1 MKVSF
6 NWLRELVEIVLTP
19 VELADRL
26 TMAGLEVEGVE
37 EIRPAFTQV
46 VVGRIEAIDPPPRGE
61 RVSLCR
67 VDVGTAVVPILCGAP
82 NTLIIKLAGGISDN
96 DDVGLVHFGLF
107 LSVLK
112 HFSLVAIIQDLTVH
126 LLNQFCQW
134 CQCRF
139 TRVSCNT

>member
-6 NWLRELVEIVLTP
+6 NWLRELVEVVLTP

-37 EIRPAFTQV
+37 EIRAAFAQV

-61 RVSLCR
+61 RASLCR

-82 NTLIIKLAGGISDN
+82 NTV
-96 DDVGLVHFGLF
+96 VGARGA
-107 LSVLK
+107 
-112 HFSLVAIIQDLTVH
+112 VALPGAELPDGRPI
-126 LLNQFCQW
+126 
-134 CQCRF
+134 REA
-139 TRVSCNT
+139 R